1 MNFVFNAG
9 TGGFTTMEGDQNLA
23 SPPETPQAQ
32 MVMHPSANN
41 WPTMEFSEKQW
52 SFEVP
57 DEPLYTP
64 AHETF
69 ALELHM
75 PQQPAYLASM
85 SQPVTPAFGQFN
97 PSFMF
102 AHEGDSPQYTLSTQ
116 PHSEYNFPDGAHYM
130 SPSMTKQKTFQFS
143 HTTPADFSEK

>member
-1 MNFVFNAG
+1 
-9 TGGFTTMEGDQNLA
+9 MEGDQNLA

-41 WPTMEFSEKQW
+41 WPALEFSEKQW
-52 SFEVP
+52 NFEVP

-69 ALELHM
+69 PLELQM
-75 PQQPAYLASM
+75 PPAYLTSI

-102 AHEGDSPQYTLSTQ
+102 AHEAESPQYTLSTQ
-116 PHSEYNFPDGAHYM
+116 PHSEYNFPDCHYM